1 MKIKFLIYFIVLFT
15 VPIFAN
21 QENFYR
27 VDSIAV
33 IGNNHTKDF
42 VILREL
48 TFKPGD
54 YINDSILI
62 FNRERVFS
70 LGIFTKVKLIPI
82 TIDSLNVI
90 HIIVDEAWYYWIE
103 PFAYKKNKT
112 SDKYSYGSKLKLNNF
127 RGYNEYLN
135 VLAYLGYD
143 SGLQLIYYTPYFLS
157 NRKYGLYLKFN
168 DLVTTNLS
176 NEYKKLN
183 NNENFKYN
191 AFSIGSYISYRTDI
205 YHSFLFGAFYYDNHV
220 LSKLNT
226 NQIKK
231 QYNIYNQY
239 IAYAYDTRD
248 LVQIPQS
255 GVYTRFSF
263 ENNITSQGDDYFVV
277 KSDFRK
283 YGPIIENLSYK
294 IRTSAAILRGKNIPF
309 FDRLFIGTYERI
321 RGYTNSILEG
331 YNLLMLQ
338 GEIRYPL
345 HDVTYLDLNFTIL
358 PKSLGRYRFQTFLQ
372 FFIDYGKTT
381 FHMKDMLQTP
391 AQYGFGASLNFI
403 FLPYKAIRFEY
414 AMNKYNKGE
423 FIIEGDFSF

>member
-1 MKIKFLIYFIVLFT
+1 MQINNIENITINRIVNVVPDNNKIKIISIES
-15 VPIFAN
+15 IF
-21 QENFYR
+21 Q
-27 VDSIAV
+27 
-33 IGNNHTKDF
+33 K
-42 VILREL
+42 
-48 TFKPGD
+48 
-54 YINDSILI
+54 
-62 FNRERVFS
+62 
-70 LGIFTKVKLIPI
+70 
-82 TIDSLNVI
+82 
-90 HIIVDEAWYYWIE
+90 
-103 PFAYKKNKT
+103 
-112 SDKYSYGSKLKLNNF
+112 
-127 RGYNEYLN
+127 
-135 VLAYLGYD
+135 
-143 SGLQLIYYTPYFLS
+143 
-157 NRKYGLYLKFN
+157 
-168 DLVTTNLS
+168 
-176 NEYKKLN
+176 
-183 NNENFKYN
+183 
-191 AFSIGSYISYRTDI
+191 
-205 YHSFLFGAFYYDNHV
+205 
-220 LSKLNT
+220 
-226 NQIKK
+226 
-231 QYNIYNQY
+231 
-239 IAYAYDTRD
+239 
-248 LVQIPQS
+248 
-255 GVYTRFSF
+255 RFSF